1 MRTETVCQQEIK
13 INSSVDNMN
22 QQLRPAIFPSLPPFI
37 NFLRMNEKYEGET
50 LKLEIPWNIWIPCS
64 NPLLLHTFL
73 RAGFVRRQVSLQVS
87 GVNTRVL

>member
-73 RAGFVRRQVSLQVS
+73 RAGFVRRQVSLQMIIVS
-87 GVNTRVL
+87 TL